1 MKETIKFTITQDGTV
16 TEEVI
21 GVKGTQCLD
30 LTEKIENA
38 LGNIDWRK
46 ETSDYYNKAQIVEN
60 QNVTL

>member
-38 LGNIDWRK
+38 LGSIDWRK